1 MRIAMMTNNY
11 KPFIGGVPVS
21 IERLTDSLRK
31 LGHEVVVFAPTY
43 ANMEEEDG
51 VVRYRSVI
59 RSVCKGAAVPDG
71 LDPAIERAF
80 RTGNFD
86 VIHVHHPMVI
96 GWTALY
102 LSQKYHVPVVFTYHT
117 RYEQYLHY
125 LGMSCLKDMMPAY
138 VRAFASKCDGV
149 IAPTPGMMEYL
160 EEIRVDAPVSILP
173 TGIADDGFLPEE
185 EKVCALRK
193 ELAGDKK
200 YLFCTVARLAKEKNL
215 EFLLESLSMRKRSGN
230 ADFKLALVGEGPE
243 GESLKKYAKRLD
255 LEEEIIFVGKI
266 PNCEVKNYCAAAD
279 LFLFAS
285 TSETQGIV
293 SLEAMAAGTPVLAVD
308 ATGTRDIVAD
318 GKNGYLVKESVE
330 EFAEKLERIL
340 QGGLTEMLCLRAGA
354 KATARAYSEDAVAA
368 RAVSCYRAAMELR
381 WRKEQEKENLSAR
394 FGTFHP
400 GFLRAAAGRTS
411 RAPITGGRRL

>member
-31 LGHEVVVFAPTY
+31 AGHEVVVFAPTY
-43 ANMEEEDG
+43 ENMAEEDG
-51 VVRYRSVI
+51 VVRYRSLI

-80 RTGNFD
+80 CEGNFD

-96 GWTALY
+96 GWTALH
-102 LSQKYHVPVVFTYHT
+102 LSQKYHTPVVFTYHT

-138 VRAFASKCDGV
+138 IRAFAAKCDGV
-149 IAPTPGMMEYL
+149 IAPTPGMKEYL
-160 EEIRVDAPVSILP
+160 EAIKVETPISILP
-173 TGIADDGFLPEE
+173 TGIGEEGFLPEE
-185 EKVCALRK
+185 EEVRSLRK

-215 EFLLESLSMRKRSGN
+215 EFLMESLSVRKKQGK
-230 ADFKLALVGEGPE
+230 ADFRLVLVGEGPE
-243 GESLKKYAKRLD
+243 GENLKKYAKRLG
-255 LEEEIIFVGKI
+255 LEEEIVFAGKVA
-266 PNCEVKNYCAAAD
+266 NREVKNYCAAAD

-308 ATGTRDIVAD
+308 ATGTRDIVVD
-318 GKNGYLVKESVE
+318 GKNGYLVRESVAD
-330 EFAEKLERIL
+330 FSEKLDRIL
-340 QGGLTEMLCLRAGA
+340 QGGLTEMLCLRAAA
-354 KATARAYSEDAVAA
+354 KATARSYSEDAVAA
-368 RAVSCYRAAMELR
+368 KAVSCYRAAAELR
-381 WRKEQEKENLSAR
+381 WRKEREKENMPAR
-394 FGTFHP
+394 INKRMAH
-400 GFLRAAAGRTS
+400 
-411 RAPITGGRRL
+411 ITVRW